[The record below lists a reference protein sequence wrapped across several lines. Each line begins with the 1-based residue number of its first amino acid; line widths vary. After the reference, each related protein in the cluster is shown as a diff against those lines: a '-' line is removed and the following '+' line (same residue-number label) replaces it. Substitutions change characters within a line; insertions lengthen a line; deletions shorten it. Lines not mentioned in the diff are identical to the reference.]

1 MTFGKENP
9 MFEVF
14 EHTADIG
21 IIVRAAS
28 LEQLF
33 KDAAEG
39 MITLICQGP
48 DPENQRQRNDSS
60 TAAKQTSRPWQPKGS
75 RPSESRDI
83 EIGATG
89 CLALPEIGTSPA
101 ASHDDVTL
109 SSVWEDLLH
118 DWLSTILYIFSAE
131 HLIPVDY
138 DIRFDSDR
146 LKARIDLRRYNPEKD
161 GGEIEIK
168 AVTYHGIRVEKRGG
182 EFVAQVIFD
191 T

>member
-1 MTFGKENP
+1 
-9 MFEVF
+9 MFEAI

-33 KDAAEG
+33 KEAAEG

-48 DPENQRQRNDSS
+48 DIENQRQRNGSG
-60 TAAKQTSRPWQPKGS
+60 APAKQTSHPWQPGAS
-75 RPSESRDI
+75 GPTESRDI

-89 CLALPEIGTSPA
+89 YLALREIDPSPS
-101 ASHDDVTL
+101 ASHEDVRL

-118 DWLSTILYIFSAE
+118 DWLSTILYIFSVE
-131 HLIPVDY
+131 RLIPVDY
-138 DIRFDSDR
+138 VIRFDSDR
-146 LKARIDLRRYNPEKD
+146 LKARISLRVYDPEKD

-168 AVTYHGIRVEKRGG
+168 AVTYHGIRIEKRGG
-182 EFVAQVIFD
+182 EYVAQVIFD

>member
-1 MTFGKENP
+1 

-21 IIVRAAS
+21 IIVRATS

-33 KDAAEG
+33 KEAAEG
-39 MITLICQGP
+39 MITIMCQGP
-48 DPENQRQRNDSS
+48 DTEYQRQLHPS
-60 TAAKQTSRPWQPKGS
+60 TAAKQTSRPWQPKAS

-89 CLALPEIGTSPA
+89 CLALPEIGPSP
-101 ASHDDVTL
+101 STCHDDVRL

-131 HLIPVDY
+131 RLIPVDY

-146 LKARIDLRRYNPEKD
+146 LKARVSLRVYDPEKD
-161 GGEIEIK
+161 GAEIEIK
-168 AVTYHGIRVEKRGG
+168 AVTYHGIRIEKRGG